1 MPKEIERKFLVLDQ
15 SYKQLAKG
23 VLYRQG
29 YLSSHPTVRIR
40 IIDQK
45 ALLTIKGA
53 ATGIS
58 RSEFEY
64 EIPLQDGLEMVSHLC
79 RGPVIEK
86 YRYKIEYEG
95 FTWEIDE
102 FLKDNEGLVV
112 AEIELEYEEQVFSKP
127 PFIGEEVTHDRRYRN
142 SSLVNRPYNTW
153 GGNA

>member
-15 SYKQLAKG
+15 SYRQLAKG

-29 YLSSHPTVRIR
+29 YLSSNPTVRIR
-40 IIDQK
+40 IIDQQ
-45 ALLTIKGA
+45 ALLTIKSP

-112 AEIELEYEEQVFSKP
+112 AEIELNYEEQVFSKP

-153 GGNA
+153 GKNA